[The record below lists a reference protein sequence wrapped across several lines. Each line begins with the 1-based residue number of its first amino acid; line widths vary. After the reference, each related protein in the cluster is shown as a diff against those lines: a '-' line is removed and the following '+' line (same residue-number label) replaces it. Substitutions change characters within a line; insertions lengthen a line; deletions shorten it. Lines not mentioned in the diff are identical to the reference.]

1 MSTTFKIVYHTDPG
15 HGWLEVNRNL
25 LKEFGVEGKITPF
38 SYQNGDT
45 VYLEEDCDAST
56 LVTAMAIK
64 GHVIEYV
71 NKHTNNISPIRDLD
85 CYTV

>member
-15 HGWLEVNRNL
+15 HGWLEVNRKL
-25 LKEFGVEGKITPF
+25 LKEFDVEDKITSF
-38 SYQNGDT
+38 SYQKGNT
-45 VYLEEDCDAST
+45 VYLEEDCDAAT

-71 NKHTNNISPIRDLD
+71 NKHTNDTSPIRDLD